1 MLATA
6 LDIPPTKIP
15 PLTNGEI
22 RQAMGLSVAEC
33 HGWLYLGRELPDGAF
48 LKLARHVSDRLLG
61 LAADE

>member
-22 RQAMGLSVAEC
+22 TKAMGLSVAEC